1 MKKNNIILL
10 VLFATLAAATVYF
23 IKNKNNKNTF
33 IAPDQDFAV
42 PTDQVGKIFIADR
55 KKRQVTITLKGKLWL
70 VNDKYRAK
78 KDVIESC
85 LQAISGAK
93 VKYIPTQGAAQ
104 NAIKDLATKG
114 IKVEIYDKNDQKLK
128 TFYIGGTDTDG
139 SGTYYIMEGAEKPY
153 VMHIPF
159 FYGEIEPRFPITVDD
174 WRDRTIFEAD
184 IDNIAAASVE
194 YPDQKSAS
202 FVVNNNNG
210 VFEVKPFY
218 NGVPQKTGQKKGSA
232 ENFLFGFKSIVA
244 EALENS
250 SLLRDS
256 LIATQPFTVI
266 SLKNKNG
273 EENAV
278 RLYPIYAKDETGKP
292 LIGVKPDR
300 YYAYSN
306 KGDFYLVQD
315 GVFRKLFWDYQAF
328 F

>member
-10 VLFATLAAATVYF
+10 VLFAVLAAATVYF
-23 IKNKNNKNTF
+23 IKNKNGKNTF

-42 PTDQVGKIFIADR
+42 PADQVGKIFIADR
-55 KKRQVTITLKGKLWL
+55 NKKQVTITLKGKQWF

-78 KDVIESC
+78 KDVIDNC
-85 LQAISGAK
+85 LQGISGVK
-93 VKYIPTQGAAQ
+93 VKYIPTQGAIQ
-104 NAIKDLATKG
+104 NAIKELATNG
-114 IKVEIYDKNDQKLK
+114 IKVEVYSKSNEKLK
-128 TFYIGGTDTDG
+128 TYYIGSTDTDG

-153 VMHIPF
+153 VMHIPY
-159 FYGEIEPRFPITVDD
+159 FYGEIQPRFPLTIND
-174 WRDRTIFEAD
+174 WRDRTIFEED
-184 IDNIAAASVE
+184 IDNIETASVE

-202 FVVNNNNG
+202 FRVDNNAG

-218 NGVPQKTGQKKGSA
+218 TGVPQKTGQKKGIA

-244 EALENS
+244 EAVENS
-250 SLLRDS
+250 SSIRDS

-266 SLKNKNG
+266 SLKNKTG

-278 RLYPIYAKDETGKP
+278 RLYPIYAKDENGNMK
-292 LIGVKPDR
+292 IGMKPDR

-306 KGDFYLVQD
+306 KGDFFLVQD
-315 GVFRKLFWDYQAF
+315 VVFRKLFWDYQAF